1 MKRLFLSFVLLLSVS
16 LIPSLVQGGT
26 SGPARSQL
34 RSGPPAQ
41 QRTNQVKEPKPD
53 AELKSIVGMA
63 AGVPAEFGA
72 DVLIRLAQS
81 NKITQRSLKIE
92 LLTRAFYLAESAQQP
107 VRLAALAGTMVDTR
121 SGYLGKAFDLALDT
135 QSLQSR
141 AVGAMVALDPQNAR
155 KLFSTIRL
163 PDLRLLSCDD
173 ALVYD
178 LTSFYQML
186 TNLMNSGFTSKE
198 KAEGVDL
205 ALLEPYAQSI
215 LFHAQA
221 GPFAKLLDDV
231 NVRARQR
238 REMADLFAGA
248 LGRVRGDARSFT
260 AVLTIYKFDLLSSVT
275 DLMTKLEATENF
287 SPALVVA
294 VRAYLVA
301 NSQCERCADM
311 FFGGQD
317 PKSLPEPV
325 QDFNEWLAR
334 SGHSQEIAPIDTD
347 ALKGAQIM
355 PPPKYHQYWQSPAA
369 KSLLTGIKGL
379 RWGGRDGTTRL
390 SLDERKS
397 LAWDFQLTDYLK
409 QLESWSAEDE
419 DSPADFFHQKC
430 VLYDGLVELVP
441 EKSQRVKIIS
451 SVVRFLELNTFQTES
466 RIEWFLHVEGLFSMA
481 ATASDEALTEVT
493 QALLRS
499 RDPTLSLYARLER
512 WAPQH
517 LHSASQ

>member
-107 VRLAALAGTMVDTR
+107 VRLAALAGTSVDTR
-121 SGYLGKAFDLALDT
+121 SGYLDMAFDLALDT
-135 QSLQSR
+135 LSLQSR
-141 AVGAMVALDPQNAR
+141 AIGAMVPLDPQNAR
-155 KLFSTIRL
+155 KLFSEIRL

-178 LTSFYQML
+178 LTSFYQTL
-186 TNLMNSGFTSKE
+186 TNLMNSGFTPKE

-205 ALLEPYAQSI
+205 AFLEPYVQGI

-221 GPFAKLLDDV
+221 GPFAKLLDDM
-231 NVRARQR
+231 RAQAGQR

-260 AVLTIYKFDLLSSVT
+260 AVVTIYKFDLLPPVT

-287 SPALVVA
+287 SPALLQEL
-294 VRAYLVA
+294 RAYLVA
-301 NSQCERCADM
+301 NSQGERCADL
-311 FFGGQD
+311 FFGGRD
-317 PKSLPEPV
+317 PKSLPQPV
-325 QDFNEWLAR
+325 QHFNEWLAR
-334 SGHSQEIAPIDTD
+334 SSHAQEIAPIDTD
-347 ALKGAQIM
+347 ELKGAQIM
-355 PPPKYHQYWQSPAA
+355 PRPKYHQYWQSPAA
-369 KSLLTGIKGL
+369 KSLLTGIQNL
-379 RWGGRDGTTRL
+379 RWEDSDRNAQF
-390 SLDERKS
+390 SADERKS
-397 LAWDFQLTDYLK
+397 FAWASQLTDFLK

-430 VLYDGLVELVP
+430 VLYEGLVELVP
-441 EKSQRVKIIS
+441 EKSQRVKIIDS
-451 SVVRFLELNTFQTES
+451 FVRFLELNAFQTES
-466 RIEWFLHVEGLFSMA
+466 RIEWFLHVERLFSRA

-499 RDPTLSLYARLER
+499 RDPALSLSARLER